1 MSFGGDLS
9 VGGPTGTWWFQQNMR
24 HSNASNYWGTQI
36 AWCWEDNANE
46 LYQRNV
52 TGGSWS
58 SWVRYINTNNYAGIL
73 DSRYYTESEVNSLL
87 SAKQNASTAIT
98 TSNIGSQ
105 SVNYASS
112 AGNADTVDSLH
123 ASDFVRAYT
132 TSAGDIDADWGQSF
146 KTFDPVPSGTPPLD
160 SPNIR
165 TVNIGEDF
173 NRRTQLAFDY
183 ASDVAYFRRRDDSG
197 WRTWRE
203 FIHSGN
209 IGSQSVNYA
218 ATAGSA
224 PANGGNSN
232 TVGGLSVHSGRN
244 NEANKIVRTDA
255 NGYIQAGWINT
266 PSGAFNGAITKIYC
280 SDDDYVRYQTGA
292 NFISNLGLISN
303 ANIGSQSVNYA
314 TSAGFIAWTNVGSR
328 PTALSQ
334 FTNDLGNYGGWQSAS
349 TAITTSNIGSQSVN
363 YAASA
368 GAVAA
373 SGITGQT
380 GMWTSTARPG
390 AYRLYRN
397 DDNSAYNVQTTW
409 SVDVSGF
416 WSLRGYLNDS
426 YHAPCYVARAGHSDS
441 ATYSTNSGN
450 ADTIDGIG
458 FRNTG
463 SNDATNADNI
473 ESNGITYYS
482 AGVSNFS
489 GNATDG
495 ALYSQAYSSAWQHQ
509 IAGDY
514 RSGQIALR
522 GKNNGTWRAW
532 RTVLDS
538 ENYAT
543 WAIARGGDTV
553 TGVINFLT
561 NNGGRSGATDSA
573 KLQAYSTGNNAA
585 FMSFH
590 KAGQFAIN
598 FGLDDDNVMRM
609 GGWSASANLFQMDMS
624 GNLTMKGDVI
634 AFSDERVKENIQTLE
649 GALDKVLKLR
659 GVSYNRK
666 DTDDKSVKIGVIAQ
680 EILKVVPEVVS
691 QDANGTYGV
700 AYGNIV
706 GLLIEALKEQQA
718 QINELKKRVND

>member
-1 MSFGGDLS
+1 
-9 VGGPTGTWWFQQNMR
+9 
-24 HSNASNYWGTQI
+24 
-36 AWCWEDNANE
+36 
-46 LYQRNV
+46 
-52 TGGSWS
+52 
-58 SWVRYINTNNYAGIL
+58 
-73 DSRYYTESEVNSLL
+73 
-87 SAKQNASTAIT
+87 
-98 TSNIGSQ
+98 
-105 SVNYASS
+105 
-112 AGNADTVDSLH
+112 
-123 ASDFVRAYT
+123 
-132 TSAGDIDADWGQSF
+132 
-146 KTFDPVPSGTPPLD
+146 
-160 SPNIR
+160 
-165 TVNIGEDF
+165 
-173 NRRTQLAFDY
+173 
-183 ASDVAYFRRRDDSG
+183 
-197 WRTWRE
+197 
-203 FIHSGN
+203 
-209 IGSQSVNYA
+209 
-218 ATAGSA
+218 
-224 PANGGNSN
+224 
-232 TVGGLSVHSGRN
+232 
-244 NEANKIVRTDA
+244 
-255 NGYIQAGWINT
+255 
-266 PSGAFNGAITKIYC
+266 
-280 SDDDYVRYQTGA
+280 
-292 NFISNLGLISN
+292 
-303 ANIGSQSVNYA
+303 
-314 TSAGFIAWTNVGSR
+314 
-328 PTALSQ
+328 
-334 FTNDLGNYGGWQSAS
+334 
-349 TAITTSNIGSQSVN
+349 
-363 YAASA
+363 
-368 GAVAA
+368 
-373 SGITGQT
+373 
-380 GMWTSTARPG
+380 MWTSAARPG

-409 SVDVSGF
+409 SADVSGF

-543 WAIARGGDTV
+543 WAIARGGDTLS
-553 TGVINFLT
+553 GVIQFLS
-561 NNGGRSGATDSA
+561 NLGGYSGALSNPS
-573 KLQAYSTGNNAA
+573 LQAYSTGANSA
-585 FMSFH
+585 FMAFH
-590 KAGQFAIN
+590 RGGNYAVN
-598 FGLDDDNVMRM
+598 MGLDADNVIRI
-609 GGWSASANLFQMDMS
+609 GGWSAPASLFQMDMS

-680 EILKVVPEVVS
+680 EILKVVPEVVN